1 MDIANHDWRNQLNSI
16 SVCNFPDCKN
26 DSRCICSK
34 CLTLYCN
41 LHLQIH
47 LANCNNMAESS
58 GNSNSIEPHQI
69 INEVLG
75 DPRSICTI

>member
-1 MDIANHDWRNQLNSI
+1 
-16 SVCNFPDCKN
+16 
-26 DSRCICSK
+26 
-34 CLTLYCN
+34 
-41 LHLQIH
+41 
-47 LANCNNMAESS
+47 MAESS